1 MLALSGDASD
11 GIPGL
16 RRVGPKTA
24 LKLLREYGSVDEI
37 FRRGADIGRK
47 DVRGAVTA
55 AGARETVELYR
66 RLVTIRCDVDV
77 GIAPGAGA
85 ARLDEL
91 LRLTR
96 PQDGGEAAMGVLAE
110 LEMFSLIEMVEALV
124 DSLPPAPR

>member
-1 MLALSGDASD
+1 M
-11 GIPGL
+11 
-16 RRVGPKTA
+16 
-24 LKLLREYGSVDEI
+24 
-37 FRRGADIGRK
+37 
-47 DVRGAVTA
+47 
-55 AGARETVELYR
+55 ELYR

-96 PQDGGEAAMGVLAE
+96 PPDGGEAAMGVLAE